1 MIAKVSHQTI
11 EKNTG
16 YKEIFSFSSILF
28 SLLVGSRPGRTVI
41 CFLSLAGVGLRLRLE
56 AGVRVDLLG
65 PGMTACWWPPSV
77 GRASS
82 VWLELWGNSQ
92 VVQVTACLAETPQEP
107 R

>member
-1 MIAKVSHQTI
+1 MAKVLQQTI

-16 YKEIFSFSSILF
+16 YKEIFSFSSIPF
-28 SLLVGSRPGRTVI
+28 SLLVRSWPGRTVI
-41 CFLSLAGVGLRLRLE
+41 CYLSLAGVGLRLRLE

-65 PGMTACWWPPSV
+65 SGMTTCWWPPSV

-82 VWLELWGNSQ
+82 VWLEHWGKGQ
-92 VVQVTACLAETPQEP
+92 VVQVAACLAETLHEP